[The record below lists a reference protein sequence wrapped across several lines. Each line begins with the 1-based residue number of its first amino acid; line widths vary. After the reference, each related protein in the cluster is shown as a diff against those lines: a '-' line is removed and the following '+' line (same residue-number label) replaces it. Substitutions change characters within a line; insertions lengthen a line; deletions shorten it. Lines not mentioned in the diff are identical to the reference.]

1 VFWSEVH
8 LLILKEVINVGRKNQ
23 NTHNRGGDPCACLTI
38 KEKIAADAEA
48 RISGGTCSSDTSDE
62 LNNYYVGIKA
72 KAN

>member
-1 VFWSEVH
+1 MQE
-8 LLILKEVINVGRKNQ
+8 EKNQ